1 MKIVDT
7 GTIVLETRQANI
19 SDVLENLKTNTGVT
33 PEIENNKYIFR
44 HQSNFIFFQNG
55 YINFITLSESMGVVK
70 ITITYSYSRFK
81 SGNNYEVCGNER
93 TIRDVHAD
101 LVRVLRGITGTLVK
115 PQDIKI
121 IALDISNQ
129 LSVENIRNYY
139 SCLDLIY
146 RAYKQQEPNG
156 RLYFD
161 IDKDR
166 RKQLDGLDFRE
177 KGKKRRE
184 ASSYFKI
191 YNKRKEEED
200 TGKSTKGHITAL
212 RGELTLKGIVLRKW
226 GLDSFAGVT
235 KENLERVLKNL
246 LAKQIIPGINNE
258 LALSFAVLTKELKKN
273 GTKRIREF
281 AAVNEY
287 HIFDKKILDLVIIPE
302 NLGVQARQCRNIK
315 KQVEE
320 VLDILNQK
328 AEVKKTY
335 EGNFIRLKK
344 LLKKIVKADI
354 IVNYEKEG
362 VYLTWEE

>member
-1 MKIVDT
+1 M
-7 GTIVLETRQANI
+7 E
-19 SDVLENLKTNTGVT
+19 VLENLKTNIGAT
-33 PEIENNKYIFR
+33 PEVENNKYIFR
-44 HQSNFIFFQNG
+44 HQSSFTFFQNN
-55 YINFITLSESMGVVK
+55 YINFITLSEHMGVVK
-70 ITITYSYSRFK
+70 LAITYSYSRFK

-101 LVRVLRGITGTLVK
+101 LVRVLRAFTGTLVK

-129 LSVENIRNYY
+129 LTVENIRNYY

-146 RAYKQQEPNG
+146 RAYKQEEPNG

-191 YNKRKEEED
+191 YSKRKEEED
-200 TGKSTKGHITAL
+200 TGKSTKGHVTAL
-212 RGELTLKGIVLRKW
+212 RGELTIKGVSLRKW

-246 LAKQIIPGINNE
+246 LAEQIIPGINNE
-258 LALSFAVLTKELKKN
+258 LAHSYEVLTKELKKN